1 MPPPPVLAS
10 PPATEPLPPAK
21 DTPWWG
27 VVLVAFFVSLIS
39 VIATLYLTR
48 PIDIAKPAG
57 FGTLLNDSI
66 TFLPHILI
74 LFGVFA
80 DIFTMQGAYSIPS
93 LVGICSIP
101 INFLMSTLLNGLT
114 AMFADIISL
123 AQTRM
128 KGPALQAWWNFR
140 PSAAAAAPVAAAAAA
155 AAGTGA
161 AGTGAG
167 RSRGLRGGGAM
178 SAWDGCEIAGFE
190 FFKSEYAPQGL
201 VVTATIFW
209 YYLLDLMV
217 NRNPLD
223 SVLSWLAFILFF
235 GLQAMQL
242 KDCDNM
248 GGSFLIKTFISFVE
262 GFIIGGIGYGI
273 VQSTI
278 PTRLPS
284 AVLPQGPN
292 ITSLVKQADGTY
304 KDKAGNE
311 YIVGPDGR
319 PLAKSFIESAMSEP
333 SV

>member
-128 KGPALQAWWNFR
+128 RGPALQAWWNFR
-140 PSAAAAAPVAAAAAA
+140 PPAAAAAPVAAAA

-167 RSRGLRGGGAM
+167 RSGGLRGGGAM

-292 ITSLVKQADGTY
+292 ITSLDRQSDGTY

-319 PLAKSFIESAMSEP
+319 PIAKSFIESAMSEP

>member
-10 PPATEPLPPAK
+10 PPATEALPPPK

-27 VVLVAFFVSLIS
+27 VVIVAIIVSIVS
-39 VIATLYLTR
+39 VVGTLYATR
-48 PIDIAKPAG
+48 PLNIAKPAG

-101 INFLMSTLLNGLT
+101 INFLMGKVLDGLNVMFVDLLDIVATRRAGT
-114 AMFADIISL
+114 AAV
-123 AQTRM
+123 
-128 KGPALQAWWNFR
+128 P
-140 PSAAAAAPVAAAAAA
+140 AAAAAA
-155 AAGTGA
+155 APA
-161 AGTGAG
+161 AASSGGV
-167 RSRGLRGGGAM
+167 RGGGKM
-178 SAWDGCEIAGFE
+178 SPWDGCEVVGFE
-190 FFKSEYAPQGL
+190 FFKSAYAPQGL
-201 VVTATIFW
+201 VITATIFW
-209 YYLLDLMV
+209 YYILDLMV

-242 KDCDNM
+242 KDCENM
-248 GGSFLIKTFISFVE
+248 VSSFLIKTFIAFAE

-273 VQSTI
+273 VQTTI

-284 AVLPQGPN
+284 AILPQGPN
-292 ITSLVKQADGTY
+292 VTSLDKQTDGTY
-304 KDKAGNE
+304 KDKSGNE

-319 PLAKSFIESAMSEP
+319 PILKSFIESAMSGP
-333 SV
+333 S

>member
-1 MPPPPVLAS
+1 MPPPPVLTS
-10 PPATEPLPPAK
+10 PPAAEPLPPPK

-27 VVLVAFFVSLIS
+27 VVIVAIIVSIVS
-39 VIATLYLTR
+39 VVGTLYAIRPR
-48 PIDIAKPAG
+48 PIAAPAG
-57 FGTLLNDSI
+57 FGTLLSDSI

-101 INFLMSTLLNGLT
+101 INFLMGKVLDGLNVVFNDLL
-114 AMFADIISL
+114 DIVRTQR
-123 AQTRM
+123 A
-128 KGPALQAWWNFR
+128 GP
-140 PSAAAAAPVAAAAAA
+140 AAAPATPL
-155 AAGTGA
+155 AGGQ
-161 AGTGAG
+161 
-167 RSRGLRGGGAM
+167 RGGAM
-178 SAWDGCEIAGFE
+178 SPWDGCEVAGFE
-190 FFKSEYAPQGL
+190 FFKSAYAPQGL

-217 NRNPLD
+217 NRNSLD

-248 GGSFLIKTFISFVE
+248 VSSFFIKTFIAFTE

-284 AVLPQGPN
+284 AILPQGPN
-292 ITSLVKQADGTY
+292 VTSLDKQTDGTY

-319 PLAKSFIESAMSEP
+319 PILKSFIESAMSGP
-333 SV
+333 S

>member
-101 INFLMSTLLNGLT
+101 INFLMGKLLLGLT

-140 PSAAAAAPVAAAAAA
+140 PPAAAAPAAAAPAA
-155 AAGTGA
+155 A

-167 RSRGLRGGGAM
+167 RSGGLRGGGAM

-209 YYLLDLMV
+209 YYILDLMI

-262 GFIIGGIGYGI
+262 GFIIGGVGYGI

-284 AVLPQGPN
+284 AILPQGPN
-292 ITSLVKQADGTY
+292 VTSLKKQADGTY
-304 KDKAGNE
+304 KDDAGNE

-319 PLAKSFIESAMSEP
+319 PILKSFIESAMSEP

>member
-10 PPATEPLPPAK
+10 PPAAEPLPPPK

-27 VVLVAFFVSLIS
+27 VVIVAIIVSIVS
-39 VIATLYLTR
+39 VVGTLYAIR
-48 PIDIAKPAG
+48 PPLNPATPAG
-57 FGTLLNDSI
+57 FGTLLSDSI

-101 INFLMSTLLNGLT
+101 INFLMGKVLDGLNVVFNDLLDIVRTQRAGPVTT
-114 AMFADIISL
+114 ATS
-123 AQTRM
+123 
-128 KGPALQAWWNFR
+128 G
-140 PSAAAAAPVAAAAAA
+140 
-155 AAGTGA
+155 
-161 AGTGAG
+161 
-167 RSRGLRGGGAM
+167 GLRGGAM
-178 SAWDGCEIAGFE
+178 SPWDGCEVAGFE
-190 FFKSEYAPQGL
+190 FFKSAYAPQGL

-209 YYLLDLMV
+209 YYILDLMV

-262 GFIIGGIGYGI
+262 GFIIGGVGYGI

-284 AVLPQGPN
+284 AILPQGPN
-292 ITSLVKQADGTY
+292 VTSLKKQADGTY
-304 KDKAGNE
+304 KDDAGNE

-319 PLAKSFIESAMSEP
+319 PILKSFIESAMSEP

>member
-10 PPATEPLPPAK
+10 PPATEPLPPPK

-27 VVLVAFFVSLIS
+27 VVIVAIIVSIVS
-39 VIATLYLTR
+39 VVGTLYATR
-48 PIDIAKPAG
+48 PPNIAKPAG

-101 INFLMSTLLNGLT
+101 INFLMGKLLDGLNVVFNDLLDIVKTRRAGTL
-114 AMFADIISL
+114 AV
-123 AQTRM
+123 
-128 KGPALQAWWNFR
+128 PAAV
-140 PSAAAAAPVAAAAAA
+140 AAAAP
-155 AAGTGA
+155 AAGNPF
-161 AGTGAG
+161 AG
-167 RSRGLRGGGAM
+167 GLRGGGAM
-178 SAWDGCEIAGFE
+178 SAWDGCEVVGFE
-190 FFKSEYAPQGL
+190 FFKSTYAPQGL

-209 YYLLDLMV
+209 YYILDLMV

-248 GGSFLIKTFISFVE
+248 GMSFFIKTFIAFAE

-284 AVLPQGPN
+284 AILPQGPN
-292 ITSLVKQADGTY
+292 VTSLKQQPDGTY
-304 KDKAGNE
+304 KDDAGNE

-319 PLAKSFIESAMSEP
+319 PILKSFIESAMSGP
-333 SV
+333 S

>member
-1 MPPPPVLAS
+1 MPPPPVLTS
-10 PPATEPLPPAK
+10 PPATEPLPPPK

-27 VVLVAFFVSLIS
+27 VILVAFFASLIS
-39 VIATLYLTR
+39 VAGTLYATR
-48 PIDIAKPAG
+48 PVTAAAPSG
-57 FGTLLNDSI
+57 FGPLLTDSI

-101 INFLMSTLLNGLT
+101 INSLMSMLLDGVNFMVTDL
-114 AMFADIISL
+114 ISL
-123 AQTRM
+123 ARTRM
-128 KGPALQAWWNFR
+128 AGPSAAVAAAG
-140 PSAAAAAPVAAAAAA
+140 SAAAAAAPF
-155 AAGTGA
+155 TGA
-161 AGTGAG
+161 SSG
-167 RSRGLRGGGAM
+167 GLRGGGGM
-178 SAWDGCEIAGFE
+178 DAWDGCTIKGFE
-190 FFKSEYAPQGL
+190 YFKSDYAPQGL

-223 SVLSWLAFILFF
+223 SALTWLAFILFF
-235 GLQAMQL
+235 GLQALQL
-242 KDCDNM
+242 KDCKELAM
-248 GGSFLIKTFISFVE
+248 SFFVKTFIAFAE

-292 ITSLVKQADGTY
+292 ITSLDRQSDGTY

-319 PLAKSFIESAMSEP
+319 PIAKSFIESAMSAP
-333 SV
+333 S

>member
-10 PPATEPLPPAK
+10 PPAAEPLPPPK

-27 VVLVAFFVSLIS
+27 VVIVAIIVSIVS
-39 VIATLYLTR
+39 VVGTLYAIR
-48 PIDIAKPAG
+48 PPLNPATPAG
-57 FGTLLNDSI
+57 FGTLLSDSI

-101 INFLMSTLLNGLT
+101 INFLMGKVLDGLNVVFNDLLDIVRTQRAGPVTT
-114 AMFADIISL
+114 ATS
-123 AQTRM
+123 
-128 KGPALQAWWNFR
+128 G
-140 PSAAAAAPVAAAAAA
+140 
-155 AAGTGA
+155 
-161 AGTGAG
+161 
-167 RSRGLRGGGAM
+167 GLRGGAM
-178 SAWDGCEIAGFE
+178 SPWDGCEVAGFE
-190 FFKSEYAPQGL
+190 FFKSAYAPQGL

-209 YYLLDLMV
+209 YYILDLMV

-248 GGSFLIKTFISFVE
+248 ASSFFIKTFIAFTE

-284 AVLPQGPN
+284 AILPQGPN
-292 ITSLVKQADGTY
+292 VTSLDKQTDGTY

-319 PLAKSFIESAMSEP
+319 PILKSFIESAMSGP
-333 SV
+333 S

>member
-10 PPATEPLPPAK
+10 PPAAEPLPPPK

-27 VVLVAFFVSLIS
+27 VVIVAIIVSIVS
-39 VIATLYLTR
+39 VVGTLYAIR
-48 PIDIAKPAG
+48 PPPTATPAG

-101 INFLMSTLLNGLT
+101 INFLMGKVLDGLNVVFNDLLDIVRTQRAGPVTT
-114 AMFADIISL
+114 ATS
-123 AQTRM
+123 
-128 KGPALQAWWNFR
+128 G
-140 PSAAAAAPVAAAAAA
+140 
-155 AAGTGA
+155 
-161 AGTGAG
+161 
-167 RSRGLRGGGAM
+167 GLRGGAM
-178 SAWDGCEIAGFE
+178 SPWDGCEVAGFE
-190 FFKSEYAPQGL
+190 FFKSAYAPQGL

-217 NRNPLD
+217 NRNSLD

-248 GGSFLIKTFISFVE
+248 VSSFFIKTFIAFTE

-284 AVLPQGPN
+284 AILPQGPN
-292 ITSLVKQADGTY
+292 VTSLDKQTDGTY

-319 PLAKSFIESAMSEP
+319 PILKSFIESAMSGP
-333 SV
+333 S

>member
-27 VVLVAFFVSLIS
+27 VLIVAIIVSIVS
-39 VIATLYLTR
+39 VIGTFYYL
-48 PIDIAKPAG
+48 KPVDSAAPASG
-57 FGTLLNDSI
+57 FGPLLTDSI

-101 INFLMSTLLNGLT
+101 INSLMSKVLDGVNI
-114 AMFADIISL
+114 MFNDLVTIYNTQRA
-123 AQTRM
+123 
-128 KGPALQAWWNFR
+128 GPSV
-140 PSAAAAAPVAAAAAA
+140 P
-155 AAGTGA
+155 AAGNPFAGGA
-161 AGTGAG
+161 
-167 RSRGLRGGGAM
+167 RRGGGGLT
-178 SAWDGCEIAGFE
+178 AWDGCTIKGFE
-190 FFKSEYAPQGL
+190 FFSSNYAPQGL
-201 VVTATIFW
+201 VVTASIFW
-209 YYLLDLMV
+209 YYLLDLMI
-217 NRNPLD
+217 NRHPID
-223 SVLSWLAFILFF
+223 SMLTWLAFILFF

-242 KDCDNM
+242 KDCKELEM
-248 GGSFLIKTFISFVE
+248 AFFVKTFIAIAE
-262 GFIIGGIGYGI
+262 GFIIGGVGYGI

-319 PLAKSFIESAMSEP
+319 PIAKSFIESAMSAP
-333 SV
+333 S

>member
-10 PPATEPLPPAK
+10 PPATEALPPPK

-27 VVLVAFFVSLIS
+27 VVIVAIIVSIVS
-39 VIATLYLTR
+39 VVGTLYAIR
-48 PIDIAKPAG
+48 PPLNPATPAG

-101 INFLMSTLLNGLT
+101 INFLMGKVLDGLNVVFNDLLDIVRTQRAGPVTT
-114 AMFADIISL
+114 ATS
-123 AQTRM
+123 
-128 KGPALQAWWNFR
+128 G
-140 PSAAAAAPVAAAAAA
+140 
-155 AAGTGA
+155 
-161 AGTGAG
+161 
-167 RSRGLRGGGAM
+167 GLRGGAM
-178 SAWDGCEIAGFE
+178 SPWDGCEVAGFE
-190 FFKSEYAPQGL
+190 FFKSAYAPQGL

-217 NRNPLD
+217 NRNSLD

-248 GGSFLIKTFISFVE
+248 VSSFFIKTFIAFTE

-284 AVLPQGPN
+284 AILPQGPN
-292 ITSLVKQADGTY
+292 VTSLDKQTDGTY

-319 PLAKSFIESAMSEP
+319 PILKSFIESAMSGP
-333 SV
+333 S

>member
-1 MPPPPVLAS
+1 MPPPPVLTS
-10 PPATEPLPPAK
+10 PPATEPLPPPK

-27 VVLVAFFVSLIS
+27 VLIVAIIVSIVS
-39 VIATLYLTR
+39 VIGTLYATR
-48 PIDIAKPAG
+48 PVTAAAPSG
-57 FGTLLNDSI
+57 FGPLLTDSI

-101 INFLMSTLLNGLT
+101 INSLMSMLLDGVNV
-114 AMFADIISL
+114 MFVDLVSL
-123 AQTRM
+123 ARTRM
-128 KGPALQAWWNFR
+128 AGPG
-140 PSAAAAAPVAAAAAA
+140 APAPPL
-155 AAGTGA
+155 AG
-161 AGTGAG
+161 
-167 RSRGLRGGGAM
+167 GLRGGGGM
-178 SAWDGCEIAGFE
+178 DAWDGCTIKGFE
-190 FFKSEYAPQGL
+190 YFKSEYAPQGL

-223 SVLSWLAFILFF
+223 SALTWIAFILFF
-235 GLQAMQL
+235 GLQALQL
-242 KDCDNM
+242 KDCKELAM
-248 GGSFLIKTFISFVE
+248 SFFVKTFIAFAE

-292 ITSLVKQADGTY
+292 ITSLDRQSDGTY

-319 PLAKSFIESAMSEP
+319 PIAKSFIESAMSAP
-333 SV
+333 S

>member
-10 PPATEPLPPAK
+10 PPAAEPLPPPK

-27 VVLVAFFVSLIS
+27 VVIVAIIVSIVS
-39 VIATLYLTR
+39 VVGTLYATR
-48 PIDIAKPAG
+48 PLNLAKPAG

-101 INFLMSTLLNGLT
+101 INFLMGKLLDGLNV
-114 AMFADIISL
+114 MFVDLLDIV
-123 AQTRM
+123 ATR
-128 KGPALQAWWNFR
+128 R
-140 PSAAAAAPVAAAAAA
+140 
-155 AAGTGA
+155 AGTGA
-161 AGTGAG
+161 VPAAAPAAAPAAGNPFAG
-167 RSRGLRGGGAM
+167 GLRGGGKM
-178 SAWDGCEIAGFE
+178 SAWDGCEVVGFE
-190 FFKSEYAPQGL
+190 FFKSAYAPQGL

-217 NRNPLD
+217 NRNSLD

-248 GGSFLIKTFISFVE
+248 VSSFFIKTFIAFTE

-284 AVLPQGPN
+284 AILPQGPN
-292 ITSLVKQADGTY
+292 VTSLDKQTDGTY
-304 KDKAGNE
+304 KDKSGNE

-319 PLAKSFIESAMSEP
+319 PILKSFIESAMSGP
-333 SV
+333 S

>member
-10 PPATEPLPPAK
+10 PPATEPLPPPK

-27 VVLVAFFVSLIS
+27 VVIVAIIVSIVS
-39 VIATLYLTR
+39 VVGTLYAIR
-48 PIDIAKPAG
+48 PPPTATPAG
-57 FGTLLNDSI
+57 FGTLLSDSI

-101 INFLMSTLLNGLT
+101 INFLMGKLLLGLT

-140 PSAAAAAPVAAAAAA
+140 PTAAAPAAAAAAP
-155 AAGTGA
+155 A

-167 RSRGLRGGGAM
+167 RSGVLRGGGAM

-201 VVTATIFW
+201 VVPATRFW
-209 YYLLDLMV
+209 Y
-217 NRNPLD
+217 
-223 SVLSWLAFILFF
+223 
-235 GLQAMQL
+235 
-242 KDCDNM
+242 
-248 GGSFLIKTFISFVE
+248 
-262 GFIIGGIGYGI
+262 
-273 VQSTI
+273 
-278 PTRLPS
+278 
-284 AVLPQGPN
+284 
-292 ITSLVKQADGTY
+292 
-304 KDKAGNE
+304 
-311 YIVGPDGR
+311 
-319 PLAKSFIESAMSEP
+319 
-333 SV
+333 